1 MSTLPITMSVP
12 QFGKL
17 VFEIGE
23 NSAYAA
29 AERGDIPTI
38 EMGGKK
44 RVPVRIALRRVAG
57 DDPVLLDAVTKDLLL
72 KLEAQRT
79 TTHARGLRT

>member
-1 MSTLPITMSVP
+1 MSQREPALPLTMSVP

-17 VFEIGE
+17 VFEISE
-23 NSAYAA
+23 NSSYAA

-44 RVPVRIALRRVAG
+44 RVPVRVALRRVAG
-57 DDPVLLDAVTKDLLL
+57 DDPTVLDALTKDLLA
-72 KLEAQRT
+72 KMERVA
-79 TTHARGLRT
+79 A

>member
-1 MSTLPITMSVP
+1 MGQRELAIPLTMSVP

-17 VFEIGE
+17 VFEISE
-23 NSAYAA
+23 NSSYAA

-44 RVPVRIALRRVAG
+44 RVPVRVALRRVAG
-57 DDPVLLDAVTKDLLL
+57 NDPAMLDALMKDLSA
-72 KLEAQRT
+72 KLEKA
-79 TTHARGLRT
+79 AA

>member
-1 MSTLPITMSVP
+1 MSKRETVLPLTMSVP
-12 QFGKL
+12 LYGKL
-17 VFEIGE
+17 VFEISE

-44 RVPVRIALRRVAG
+44 RVPVRVALQRVAG
-57 DDPVLLDAVTKDLLL
+57 NDLALLDSLMKDLSA
-72 KLEAQRT
+72 KLEKA
-79 TTHARGLRT
+79 AA

>member
-1 MSTLPITMSVP
+1 MKSSEIALPLTVSVP

-17 VFEIGE
+17 VFDIGE
-23 NSAYAA
+23 NSSYAA

-44 RVPVRIALRRVAG
+44 RVPVRVALRRLAG
-57 DDPVLLDAVTKDLLL
+57 DDAVVLESLTRDFVS
-72 KLEAQRT
+72 KLGSKA
-79 TTHARGLRT
+79 A